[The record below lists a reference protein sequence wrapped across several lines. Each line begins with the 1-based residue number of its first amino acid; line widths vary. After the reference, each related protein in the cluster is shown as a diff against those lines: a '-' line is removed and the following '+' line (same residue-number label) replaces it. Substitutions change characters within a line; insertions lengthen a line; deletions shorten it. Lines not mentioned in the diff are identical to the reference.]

1 MLQTFLNELSAFVD
15 QGGVVM
21 IPLAIAVL
29 VLWYAIGYRFAVI
42 KRGNPRSVRRL
53 IRRYY
58 EAQGQYSDDMRP
70 EGIVDSAIVQ
80 GLELSKTYQTNLR
93 RYLDDAFSHYVR
105 DMSKYGKLIMAIV
118 AAAPLTGLLGTV
130 MGMIETFDSLM
141 DANLF
146 SQGGGGIA
154 GGISQALFT
163 TQMGLV
169 VAIPGLLMG
178 RALDRRA
185 DKIER
190 ELEQIKD
197 MLCANE
203 FSFAESEFG
212 DNVDLKG

>member
-1 MLQTFLNELSAFVD
+1 MLQSFINEWHAFVQ
-15 QGGVVM
+15 QGGFVM
-21 IPLAIAVL
+21 IPLAVAVL
-29 VLWYAIGYRFAVI
+29 ILWYAIGYRYAVI

-53 IRRYY
+53 IRRYR
-58 EAQGQYSDDMRP
+58 EANGQYQGELQPS
-70 EGIVDSAIVQ
+70 GIIDSAIVQ
-80 GLELSKTYQTNLR
+80 GLELAKTYDKNLR
-93 RYLDDAFSHYVR
+93 RYLDDAFSNYIR
-105 DMSKYGKLIMAIV
+105 DMGKYSRLIMTIV

-130 MGMIETFDSLM
+130 AGMIETFDSLM

-169 VAIPGLLMG
+169 VAIPGLILG

-185 DKIER
+185 DRIER

-197 MLCANE
+197 MLCSQDVSHNE
-203 FSFAESEFG
+203 VES
-212 DNVDLKG
+212 

>member
-15 QGGVVM
+15 QGGIVM

-53 IRRYY
+53 IRRYH
-58 EAQGQYSDDMRP
+58 EAQGQYNEDMKP
-70 EGIVDSAIVQ
+70 QGIIDSAIVQ
-80 GLELSKTYQTNLR
+80 GLELSKIYPNNLR

-105 DMSKYGKLIMAIV
+105 DMSKYGKLIMTIV

-185 DKIER
+185 NKIER

-203 FSFAESEFG
+203 FVFSENDWHG
-212 DNVDLKG
+212 NVEKG

>member
-1 MLQTFLNELSAFVD
+1 MLQTFFNEFNAFVN
-15 QGGVVM
+15 QGGFVM
-21 IPLAIAVL
+21 IPLSIAVL
-29 VLWYAIGYRFAVI
+29 ILWYAIGYRFAAI

-53 IRRYY
+53 IRRYH
-58 EAQGQYSDDMRP
+58 EADGDYSGDMNP
-70 EGIVDSAIVQ
+70 EGIIDSAIVQ
-80 GLELSKTYQTNLR
+80 GLELSKTYKTNLR

-105 DMSKYGKLIMAIV
+105 DMSKYGKLIMTIV

-130 MGMIETFDSLM
+130 VGMIETFDSLA

-146 SQGGGGIA
+146 SQSGGGIA

-178 RALDRRA
+178 RMLDRKA
-185 DKIER
+185 NKIER

-203 FSFAESEFG
+203 FTFYESDSDDKTE
-212 DNVDLKG
+212 LQR